1 MKTTNL
7 IRSALIFS
15 TLLFSL
21 TLLSAIILAST
32 SVSADSVVDDVS
44 VMVAE
49 SCTLSTP
56 SGAGQV
62 YVVDMQNG
70 QYKNDIGKT
79 RISVFCNTGD
89 SFAVYAIGYS
99 DDTFGNT
106 NMITTSTGATNI
118 ATGTATS
125 GNTSNWAMKLETTTS
140 GSYAP
145 TIISPFGDFTSVPS
159 SYTKVAEVSS
169 VTGSMTVDSAIDA
182 SYAVYIA
189 PGQAAG
195 SYTGKVRYTIVHPN
209 NGAAPIPGITLLES
223 YEKAGKTKV
232 NGYYTLQDMTSA
244 ICDAATIPDEAS
256 QMQAIDTRDNKI
268 YWITKLQDGKC
279 WMTQNLDL
287 NLDSSVA
294 LTNQDT
300 DLNTVT
306 SWTPM
311 RSTINAVTNA
321 STAGSIQGYTNDY
334 NTPYSVDTGD
344 YYWNNATFYPSTNCS
359 YTVGGVTYQGCNYVT
374 KADANWKNYFSTTP
388 YASNGTHGH
397 VGNYYNWSAAVASN
411 DTSSYTASTMANIAS
426 NPQNSIC
433 PKGWRL
439 PTVSS
444 QTPAYTAAGSP
455 NEFARLAYF
464 YDNYTGNTAISSEGL
479 EKAPLYMP
487 RPGYVNAGV
496 LNRAGYDGHYWSS
509 TVSSATIARS
519 LGFNSTVVA
528 PEDELNRYNGFSL
541 RCVAR

>member
-1 MKTTNL
+1 MKRNNILYMVSGGLLGLTFICGL
-7 IRSALIFS
+7 I
-15 TLLFSL
+15 
-21 TLLSAIILAST
+21 LS
-32 SVSADSVVDDVS
+32 SVRVMADSVVDDVS

-62 YVVDMQNG
+62 YTVDMQNG

-125 GNTSNWAMKLETTTS
+125 GNTSNWAMKLETNTS

-169 VTGSMTVDSAIDA
+169 VTGSITVDSAIDA

-189 PGQAAG
+189 PGQSAG

-209 NGAAPIPGITLLES
+209 NAAAPIPGITLLES

-232 NGYYTLQDMTSA
+232 NGYYTLQDMSTA

-300 DLNTVT
+300 DLNTVA

-321 STAGSIQGYTNDY
+321 NTSGSVTDWVNDV
-334 NTPYSVDTGD
+334 NTPYSVDSGNW
-344 YYWNNATFYPSTNCS
+344 Y
-359 YTVGGVTYQGCNYVT
+359 
-374 KADANWKNYFSTTP
+374 WKNSPFYNSNLCSSVNLGNRTCDYIAKLNSTYSAFFSTTP
-388 YASNGTHGH
+388 YVSNGTHGH
-397 VGNYYNWSAAVASN
+397 VGNYYNFSAAVASN
-411 DTSSYTASTMANIAS
+411 DTSSYTTSTFADVS
-426 NPQNSIC
+426 NNPPNSIC

-439 PTVSS
+439 PTITSAS
-444 QTPAYTAAGSP
+444 PDYTQAGSKD
-455 NEFARLAYF
+455 EFSRLAYL
-464 YDNYTGNTAISSEGL
+464 YANYTGNTAISPENL
-479 EKAPLYMP
+479 EKAPLYYP
-487 RPGYVNAGV
+487 RSGDVNTSALYLAGHS
-496 LNRAGYDGHYWSS
+496 GIGWSS
-509 TVSSATIARS
+509 TVSTSTDAYYFGFDSGGIYPQYVYTDARIFGS
-519 LGFNSTVVA
+519 
-528 PEDELNRYNGFSL
+528 PI
-541 RCVAR
+541 RCVSR